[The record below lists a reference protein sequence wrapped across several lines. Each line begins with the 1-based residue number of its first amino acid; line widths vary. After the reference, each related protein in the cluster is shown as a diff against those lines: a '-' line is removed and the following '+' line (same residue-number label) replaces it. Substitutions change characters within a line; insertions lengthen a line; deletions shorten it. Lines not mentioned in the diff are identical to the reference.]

1 MGLDILDSGQVV
13 YIELQ
18 TKRVVGETV
27 ILECGSTLPD
37 VYIWGYTIPGTEH
50 IRAVVFNFGQGPKL
64 QSLAKTL
71 GDLNVITNTASLL
84 IEKLPLGAQ
93 GLYTCQA
100 LYDTPQGAKL
110 IYYYVQLLVL
120 VPVSKPY
127 LLVDDSSPVEGTPI
141 WMRCSLENG
150 STPINYKWE
159 HKSSD
164 AEATTTTKV
173 AEGNINRVNIT
184 SVNRNHTGWYWCLAT
199 NEVNQQRSD
208 GIWLEVLFGPDVPR
222 IDVTPY
228 SVTER
233 GYSAVERATVSLM
246 CQASSNP
253 PSQYVWFYNN
263 SQVHTGQQYN
273 ITKILRMHSG
283 HYSCLAQNYY
293 LNTNSKTTITLYV
306 YYPPNGSPTCTILP
320 SNNYTDVVLWCF
332 WEGVLPPGEPQCYAN
347 ATLNNEY
354 MMLSC
359 SWEGGFP
366 QALLWWTFNNGSLLG
381 TLVNTSIL
389 VLRLSSRYSEKVFVC
404 HAQHP
409 LSLANKMCILK
420 LVLPPADP
428 QCYANATLNNEYLML
443 SCSWGGGFPQALH
456 WWASNNGSLLGSPKE
471 NANILVLKS
480 SSTYSG
486 KVFVCHTKHPL
497 SPVSK
502 LCILTLDRPNGS
514 PTCTI
519 FPTNNYTD
527 VALWCS
533 WEGGYPPA
541 SLYWTSTLFSPN
553 ETEPS
558 FTNTTLV
565 QPGYRIPH
573 NSTFTCHGSH
583 VASPASY
590 SCNTTAL
597 LPRGDPQ
604 CYANAPLNN
613 EYFTLSCS
621 WEGGSPQ
628 ALLQWTFD
636 NGSSQGSSKENTN
649 TLVLKASSTY
659 TLPPGEPQCRVYST
673 NLTLSC
679 SWEGG
684 SPQAL
689 LWWTFNDTSYLGSL
703 KENNNVL
710 LLEASFT
717 YSGKVFVCHAKHPLS
732 PTSKVCVLRLD
743 PPNGS
748 PTCTIRPTNNYTDV
762 ALWCSWEGDDGVTQ
776 GNFKES
782 MNILILRSSVTF
794 SGKAFV
800 CHAKHPL
807 ALATKLCPLR
817 LEAPVLAT
825 QLKVVSVYEGNDVQ
839 LSCILKANY
848 PDTEIT
854 WFNNHKKQVGD
865 TPSKYLLYREAT
877 WSNLTVREA
886 DGVQDSGQYWCSASN
901 AVGGAEIPITVLIK
915 RYPVPPNVTI
925 SKIKYSSQQRTEVDL
940 QWAVKET
947 GNLT

>member
-1 MGLDILDSGQVV
+1 MRYGLGGFPYFCLIFFLQPSILQGLDILDSGQVV

-27 ILECGSTLPD
+27 ILECGSTVPD

-84 IEKLPLGAQ
+84 IEKLPLAAQ

-120 VPVSKPY
+120 VPVSKPH

-233 GYSAVERATVSLM
+233 GYSAVERTTVSLM

-306 YYPPNGSPTCTILP
+306 YYPPNGSPTCTI
-320 SNNYTDVVLWCF
+320 
-332 WEGVLPPGEPQCYAN
+332 
-347 ATLNNEY
+347 
-354 MMLSC
+354 
-359 SWEGGFP
+359 
-366 QALLWWTFNNGSLLG
+366 
-381 TLVNTSIL
+381 
-389 VLRLSSRYSEKVFVC
+389 R
-404 HAQHP
+404 
-409 LSLANKMCILK
+409 
-420 LVLPPADP
+420 
-428 QCYANATLNNEYLML
+428 
-443 SCSWGGGFPQALH
+443 
-456 WWASNNGSLLGSPKE
+456 
-471 NANILVLKS
+471 
-480 SSTYSG
+480 
-486 KVFVCHTKHPL
+486 
-497 SPVSK
+497 
-502 LCILTLDRPNGS
+502 
-514 PTCTI
+514 
-519 FPTNNYTD
+519 PTNNYTD

-541 SLYWTSTLFSPN
+541 SLYWSSPLITPN
-553 ETEPS
+553 GTAPS

-565 QPGYRIPH
+565 HPGSTTPH

-590 SCNTTAL
+590 SCSTTAL
-597 LPRGDPQ
+597 LPLGEPQ
-604 CYANAPLNN
+604 CYVHPTRNN
-613 EYFTLSCS
+613 EYLILSCS
-621 WEGGSPQ
+621 WEGGFPQ
-628 ALLQWTFD
+628 
-636 NGSSQGSSKENTN
+636 S
-649 TLVLKASSTY
+649 
-659 TLPPGEPQCRVYST
+659 
-673 NLTLSC
+673 
-679 SWEGG
+679 
-684 SPQAL
+684 L
-689 LWWTFNDTSYLGSL
+689 LWWES
-703 KENNNVL
+703 
-710 LLEASFT
+710 
-717 YSGKVFVCHAKHPLS
+717 
-732 PTSKVCVLRLD
+732 
-743 PPNGS
+743 
-748 PTCTIRPTNNYTDV
+748 
-762 ALWCSWEGDDGVTQ
+762 DDGVTQ

-925 SKIKYSSQQRTEVDL
+925 SKIKYSSHQRTEVDL

-947 GNLT
+947 GNLTGFIVEGLRTQGSQVKENKTSFWVQMVTSILPDGRYHKLVGLDPTSIYAFRILAINHRTLGYPSEVKSPEDPPFNAYPTIIGAVVSTMVLATVGFMLLFLYIMRIRNGNSRFHHIFFGMQHSLSRENINSPEDEVVSMSQREGPAVVSGGSTSAPEGDTSEPVGVTITATTTT